1 VNEAFRV
8 RLVRDGQFWPIT
20 SLSSDGIVLSNER
33 DAFPRTLALEFD
45 ARSQVTAYRM
55 NRVRQLNGWSPWTF
69 QLHGTLADGAFYF
82 TGSDPMSLPS
92 GNYWARITVT
102 DLKTSS
108 KRLSLD
114 INDGQADAVLEAPV
128 QTDSRSIGLTTPFN
142 DFDPEILAV
151 LQASGSVIDGVPID
165 RWLASTDPRAN
176 RKACLLNLMAKL
188 RTAPTPKAPLIS
200 YVIRVFFVGTERVY
214 GEVRSELFP
223 QLQALAADP
232 EKPFYYEGRPTSPM
246 HLKLL
251 ERIEA
256 QGWGQASN
264 YQLHSFRQEGKP
276 SMQAVVAVPD
286 GGSGSYF
293 ADFDIDLGNPLQDAD
308 GFIIHMGELASG
320 APTDHLGLRAKLAK
334 GSLKEFL
341 YYRVVAAA

>member
-20 SLSSDGIVLSNER
+20 SLSTDGIVLSNER
-33 DAFPRTLALEFD
+33 DAFPRSFTLEFD

-55 NRVRQLNGWSPWTF
+55 NRVRQLNGWSAWTF
-69 QLHGTLADGAFYF
+69 QLHGTLLDGGFSF
-82 TGSDPMSLPS
+82 TGADPLSLPS

-114 INDGQADAVLEAPV
+114 IEEGQGDAILDAPV
-128 QTDSRSIGLTTPFN
+128 QTDSRSISLTTAFT
-142 DFDPEILAV
+142 DFDPDILAV
-151 LQASGSVIDGVPID
+151 LQAPGSVIDGLTID
-165 RWLASTDPRAN
+165 QWLASNDPRAN

-188 RTAPTPKAPLIS
+188 RTAPTPKAPLIA
-200 YVIRVFFVGTERVY
+200 YVTGVLFVGTERVY
-214 GEVRSELFP
+214 CEVRSELFP

-232 EKPFYYEGRPTSPM
+232 DKRSFYYEGTPTSPM

-256 QGWGQASN
+256 RGLGQASG
-264 YQLHSFRQEGKP
+264 YRLHSFRQEGKP
-276 SMQAVVAVPD
+276 SMQAVLAVPK
-286 GGSGSYF
+286 SGAGPRF

-320 APTDHLGLRAKLAK
+320 APTDHLSLRAKLAK

-341 YYRVVAAA
+341 YYRVIA

>member
-1 VNEAFRV
+1 MNEAFRL

-20 SLSSDGIVLSNER
+20 SLSSDGIVLSNEH
-33 DAFPRTLALEFD
+33 DAFPRTLTLEFD

-55 NRVRQLNGWSPWTF
+55 NRVRQLNGWSAWTF
-69 QLHGTLADGAFYF
+69 QLHGTLLDGGFYF
-82 TGSDPMSLPS
+82 TGSDPLSLPG

-108 KRLSLD
+108 KRLPLD

-128 QTDSRSIGLTTPFN
+128 QMDPRSISLTTAFT
-142 DFDPEILAV
+142 DFDPQILAV
-151 LQASGSVIDGVPID
+151 LQAQGSTIDGLTID
-165 RWLASTDPRAN
+165 QWLASNDPRAN

-188 RTAPTPKAPLIS
+188 RTAPTAKAPLIS
-200 YVIRVFFVGTERVY
+200 YVNSVFFAGTERVY
-214 GEVRSELFP
+214 CEVRSELFP
-223 QLQALAADP
+223 PLQALAADP
-232 EKPFYYEGRPTSPM
+232 DKPFYYEGTPTSTM

-256 QGWGQASN
+256 LGLGQASD
-264 YQLHSFRQEGKP
+264 YRLHSFRQEGKP
-276 SMQAVVAVPD
+276 SMQAVVAVPKS
-286 GGSGSYF
+286 GTGSRF

-320 APTDHLGLRAKLAK
+320 APTDHLSLRAKLAK
-334 GSLKEFL
+334 GALKEFL
-341 YYRVVAAA
+341 YYRLTT